1 MNNEL
6 IKNMCLSCNH
16 SKQTQNNYNL
26 SLRKYCEYFDMS
38 LEELLMEA
46 EEDEKNN
53 VRWKN
58 CRLRA
63 KLIEF
68 RHHLLQN
75 YAASTVKKDIWSIK
89 FFYKFYDI
97 EIQSLPRVTQQS
109 LRKPQ
114 PIYYKDLPDKEV
126 IREAFKISS
135 PLMKAIILFSCSSG
149 CARAEALSLTI
160 QDYIDA
166 VSEYIPRRRMDIFE
180 VIDFLNEKDDVVP
193 TFNLRR
199 KKTNKYYIT
208 YCSPEAV
215 NAINAYILTRTDSVK
230 NDSPLFDVSPTH
242 LGRSFQKINDTLNL
256 GNVGKYARFRSHM
269 LRKFHASAL
278 YNDGMSIDKVN
289 DLQGKAKNVT
299 DSVYFM
305 TNPEELKYEYIRHLP
320 AVTINMDV
328 EKLSIKSPEFMQLE
342 NDKKKLETELEVL
355 KREVADIRSMK
366 KDFELLKAQI
376 GK

>member
-6 IKNMCLSCNH
+6 IKNMCLTCNH
-16 SKQTQNNYNL
+16 SKQTHKNYKL

-75 YAASTVKKDIWSIK
+75 YAASTVKKHIWSIK

-97 EIQSLPRVTQQS
+97 EIQSLPKVTKQS

-126 IREAFKISS
+126 IREAFKIAS

-166 VSEYIPRRRMDIFE
+166 VSEYLPRRRMDIFE

-215 NAINAYILTRTDSVK
+215 NAINAYILTRKDPVK
-230 NDSPLFDVSPTH
+230 NDSPLFNVSPTH

-289 DLQGKAKNVT
+289 DLQGKSKNTT
-299 DSVYFM
+299 DEVYFM
-305 TNPEELKYEYIRHLP
+305 TNPEDLKYEYIRHLP

-328 EKLSIKSPEFMQLE
+328 EKLSIKSPEFLQLE
-342 NDKKKLETELEVL
+342 NDKKKLETELEVI
-355 KREVADIRSMK
+355 KREMADIRSMK
-366 KDFELLKAQI
+366 RDFELLKAQI

>member
-1 MNNEL
+1 MNNEF

-63 KLIEF
+63 KLIEL

-75 YAASTVKKDIWSIK
+75 YAASTVKKHIWSIK

-97 EIQSLPRVTQQS
+97 EIQSLLRVTQQS
-109 LRKPQ
+109 LRNPQ
-114 PIYYKDLPDKEV
+114 PIYYKDLPDREV

-160 QDYIDA
+160 QDYINA

-278 YNDGMSIDKVN
+278 YNNGMSIDKVN

>member
-6 IKNMCLSCNH
+6 IKNMCLTCNH
-16 SKQTQNNYNL
+16 SKQTHKNYKL

-58 CRLRA
+58 SRLRA

-75 YAASTVKKDIWSIK
+75 YAASTVKKHIWSIK

-97 EIQSLPRVTQQS
+97 EIQSLPKVTKQS

>member
-1 MNNEL
+1 
-6 IKNMCLSCNH
+6 
-16 SKQTQNNYNL
+16 
-26 SLRKYCEYFDMS
+26 
-38 LEELLMEA
+38 
-46 EEDEKNN
+46 
-53 VRWKN
+53 
-58 CRLRA
+58 
-63 KLIEF
+63 
-68 RHHLLQN
+68 
-75 YAASTVKKDIWSIK
+75 VKKHIWSIK

>member
-1 MNNEL
+1 
-6 IKNMCLSCNH
+6 
-16 SKQTQNNYNL
+16 
-26 SLRKYCEYFDMS
+26 
-38 LEELLMEA
+38 
-46 EEDEKNN
+46 
-53 VRWKN
+53 
-58 CRLRA
+58 
-63 KLIEF
+63 
-68 RHHLLQN
+68 
-75 YAASTVKKDIWSIK
+75 
-89 FFYKFYDI
+89 
-97 EIQSLPRVTQQS
+97 
-109 LRKPQ
+109 
-114 PIYYKDLPDKEV
+114 V

>member
-6 IKNMCLSCNH
+6 IKNMCLTCNH

-58 CRLRA
+58 SRLRA
-63 KLIEF
+63 KLIEY
-68 RHHLLQN
+68 RHHLLQT
-75 YAASTVKKDIWSIK
+75 YAASTVKKDIWSIQ

-97 EIQSLPRVTQQS
+97 EIQSLPKVTKQS

-126 IREAFKISS
+126 IREAFKIAS

-215 NAINAYILTRTDSVK
+215 NAINAYILTRKDPVK

-289 DLQGKAKNVT
+289 DLQGKSKNTT
-299 DSVYFM
+299 DEVYFM
-305 TNPEELKYEYIRHLP
+305 TNPEDLKYEYIRHLP

-328 EKLSIKSPEFMQLE
+328 EKLSIKSPEFLQLE
-342 NDKKKLETELEVL
+342 NDKKKLETELEVI
-355 KREVADIRSMK
+355 KREMADIRSMK
-366 KDFELLKAQI
+366 RDFELLKAQI